1 MNGYV
6 TMKKRLLVLMILAA
20 CSAHAAVKV
29 PPGFEILAQGMEERV
44 AVVLAG
50 KQVGLFDATVSLE
63 TVQFNDPDKVL
74 AALKLPITSD
84 NPDYR
89 HILKALSAPLA
100 RHGELACGY
109 GQANTGCGYLKTDDV
124 GAIYDSSEGSVTLFL
139 RQAWMPENGRQ
150 SLYLAADTSNVENAF
165 IHQQDINVI
174 AQDDYSSL
182 YLQGDGALGVT
193 ENSYLA
199 LDWSLTATQTDDDS
213 DNSADV
219 NNLYYRY
226 DLARRYYLQMG
237 RMDNRTLFST
247 QGGNFN
253 FNFLPLGAIDG
264 ARLGSTLSYLNREQ
278 AGQGTPVVVL
288 LSHSSRV
295 DAYRNNQ
302 LLGSFYLPAGNQ
314 PLDTSLFPNGSYNVE
329 LRIYESNQ
337 LARTETLPFSK
348 SGGLDDGRIH
358 WFIQGGRISDADT
371 DADEGNA
378 YQAGFRLP
386 LWNLLSLTA
395 GVAQTDGEQSVEGGL
410 ELTPDL
416 GVIGRPTLQ
425 TSVYHNDS
433 GGRGDSEQLSWSKT
447 DWPSLNLY
455 RYSSDGSQ
463 CSDTDNDTNSYAQ
476 LGCYENINVNS
487 SMLLAGWNMTLS
499 YMRTE
504 NHTDDS
510 TWQNNRSF
518 SDNVLTQTTGHSVS
532 KTWQLS
538 ASRAWSVGDWVMN
551 GTLGVFKRDD
561 DGYDSSDNG
570 MYLSFAVNQAPR
582 ADSRY
587 RSQSSRLNVDYRN
600 SKDDDAQTT
609 YQVTHDW
616 YWDEQGH
623 KELSVAAG
631 GINSDTVDASISG
644 RIEGDYGNLNGTLSD
659 SYDNQQNDHT
669 TAISG
674 SYSSSFA
681 LGRHGLQWGAAGYG
695 EPSSAVLVQVD
706 DIETED
712 NQQSAVALD
721 ARAGGSRSVT
731 LGGGAKA
738 LFPLMSYELTDVSV
752 NEGRTAHEGATTTIV
767 SGAGESNVMLLP
779 GKMRVRNVAVEQRF
793 GYVGRLLLPDVAR
806 QNLVQ
811 GLNSRMLLLSQDGGF
826 TAEMASQAS
835 ALYLLSGSR
844 FYTCPLVVK
853 KQRNVVRYVGDTP
866 CREINESDLPQAVH
880 DNALAKLKRDGGTKT
895 ALQRGAEFR

>member
-6 TMKKRLLVLMILAA
+6 MMKKRLLVLLILAA
-20 CSAHAAVKV
+20 CSTHATVKV

-63 TVQFNDPDKVL
+63 SVQFTEPAKVL
-74 AALKLPITSD
+74 AALKLPVTSD
-84 NPDYR
+84 NPDYGQ
-89 HILKALSAPLA
+89 ILKALSKPLA
-100 RHGELACGY
+100 RHGELACSY
-109 GQANTGCGYLKTDDV
+109 GQANTGCGYLKTADV
-124 GAIYDSSEGSVTLFL
+124 GAIYDGSEGSVTLFL
-139 RQAWMPENGRQ
+139 RQTWMPEDSHQ
-150 SLYLAADTSNVENAF
+150 LLYLPADTSNVENAF
-165 IHQQDINVI
+165 IHQQDINI
-174 AQDDYSSL
+174 ITQDDYSSL
-182 YLQGDGALGVT
+182 YLQGNGALGIT

-237 RMDNRTLFST
+237 RMDNRTLFSM

-264 ARLGSTLSYLNREQ
+264 ARIGSTLSYLNRDQ
-278 AGQGTPVVVL
+278 ASQGTPIVVL

-314 PLDTSLFPNGSYNVE
+314 PLDTSQFPNGSYNVE

-337 LARTETLPFSK
+337 LARTETMPYSK

-371 DADEGNA
+371 DSDDGDA

-386 LWNLLSLTA
+386 LWDLLSLTA
-395 GVAQTDGEQSVEGGL
+395 GIAQTDGEQSAEGGI

-425 TSVYHNDS
+425 TSVYHNDN
-433 GGRGDSEQLSWSKT
+433 GGRGDSEQLSWTKT
-447 DWPSLNLY
+447 HWPSISLY

-463 CSDTDNDTNSYAQ
+463 CSDTDNDTNSYSQ
-476 LGCYENINVNS
+476 LGCYENINVNT
-487 SMLLAGWNMTLS
+487 SMLLGGWNMTLS

-510 TWQNNRSF
+510 TWQDNRSF
-518 SDNVLTQTTGHSVS
+518 SDNILTQTTGNSVS
-532 KTWQLS
+532 KTWQVS
-538 ASRAWSVGDWVMN
+538 ASRAWSLGDWVMN

-570 MYLSFAVNQAPR
+570 MYLSFSVNQAPR

-587 RSQSSRLNVDYRN
+587 RSQSTRLNVDYRD
-600 SKDDDAQTT
+600 SKDGAAQTT
-609 YQVTHDW
+609 YQVAHDW
-616 YWDEQGH
+616 YWDEQSH

-631 GINSDTVDASISG
+631 GINSDTLDASISG
-644 RIEGDYGNLNGTLSD
+644 RIDGYYGNLNGTLSD

-681 LGRHGLQWGAAGYG
+681 LSRHGFQWGAAGYG

-712 NQQSAVALD
+712 NEESTVALD
-721 ARAGGSRSVT
+721 ARTGGSRSVT
-731 LGGGAKA
+731 LGSGGKA
-738 LFPLMSYELTDVSV
+738 LFPLMPYELTSVSI
-752 NEGRTAHEGATTTIV
+752 NEGHVALEGATTTIV
-767 SGAGESNVMLLP
+767 NGAGESNVMLLP

-806 QNLVQ
+806 QNLVH
-811 GLNSRMLLLSQDGGF
+811 GLNSRMLLLSQDGSF
-826 TAEMASQAS
+826 TAEMANQAS

-853 KQRNVVRYVGDTP
+853 KQRHVVRYVGEAT
-866 CREINESDLPQAVH
+866 CREISESNLPQAVRE
-880 DNALAKLKRDGGTKT
+880 NALAKLKRDGGTKT
-895 ALQRGAEFR
+895 ALQRGEGVR